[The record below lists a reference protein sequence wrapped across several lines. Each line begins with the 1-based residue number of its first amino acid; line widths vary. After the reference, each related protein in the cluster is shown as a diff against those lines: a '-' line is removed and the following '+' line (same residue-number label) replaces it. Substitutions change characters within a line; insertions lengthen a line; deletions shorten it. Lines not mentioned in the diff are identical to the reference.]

1 MTKTLNFK
9 AIRAQQSDRH
19 EVFSFAAS
27 AKDVL
32 EIARIDRAGRD
43 TQGELFGFQRP
54 QVSKHIHEIRDYLK
68 KDDAVL
74 PNSVVLAFVGGV
86 KTKHLDDGFSEI
98 QVEVGDQPP
107 GLVVD
112 GQQRLT
118 ALQGLGDK
126 NFQVFVSAMI
136 CKDDEDLRRQF
147 ILINNT
153 RPLPKELIYELL
165 PTVTDLPHR
174 MASRAFAAHLT
185 TLLNYAPGEE
195 DAPSALQG
203 QIKQHTNPGGS
214 ISSNAIQRV
223 IMNSRSNGALRDFA
237 RDEDASE
244 KSLRL
249 IGDFYGAVMD
259 LFPEAW
265 IGMGPRNSRLKH
277 SVGIISLGYAMEM
290 AYALHGARTR
300 EDFRDKLKC
309 LTLTGLCSWTSG
321 TWVFSSEESRT
332 WDRLQNTPPDI
343 RLLSDYL
350 VRLVRDQGVR
360 TGSDLEQLRAKVA
373 EQTSLAG
380 SAGGLHG

>member
-1 MTKTLNFK
+1 MPKTLTFK
-9 AIRAQQSDRH
+9 AIRAKQSDRH

-27 AKDVL
+27 AKDVF
-32 EIARIDRAGRD
+32 EIARIDRAGRN

-54 QVSKHIHEIRDYLK
+54 QVSQHIHEIRDYLK

-86 KTKHLDDGFSEI
+86 KTKHLEDGLSEI
-98 QVEVGDQPP
+98 QVEVGDEAP

-118 ALQGLGDK
+118 ALQALADK
-126 NFQVFVSAMI
+126 DFQVFVSAMI

-174 MASRAFAAHLT
+174 MASRSFAANLT

-195 DAPSALQG
+195 GASSALQG
-203 QIKQHTNPGGS
+203 QIKQHTNPSGS

-237 RDEDASE
+237 RDEDAAQ
-244 KSLRL
+244 KSLKM

-277 SVGIISLGYAMEM
+277 SVGIIALGYAMEM

-309 LTLTGLCSWTSG
+309 LTMDGLCAWTSG
-321 TWVFSSEESRT
+321 TWVFNREESRN

-360 TGSDLEQLRAKVA
+360 SGSDLDQLRASLN
-373 EQTSLAG
+373 EQLSLVN
-380 SAGGLHG
+380 

>member
-1 MTKTLNFK
+1 MPKTLTFK

-27 AKDVL
+27 AKDVFQ
-32 EIARIDRAGRD
+32 IARIDRAGRD

-86 KTKHLDDGFSEI
+86 ETRHLEDGFSEI

-118 ALQGLGDK
+118 ALQGLADK
-126 NFQVFVSAMI
+126 DFQVFVSAMV

-174 MASRAFAAHLT
+174 MASRAFAANLT

-195 DAPSALQG
+195 GVPSALQG
-203 QIKQHTNPGGS
+203 QIKQHTNPSGS

-237 RDEDASE
+237 RDEDASK

-277 SVGIISLGYAMEM
+277 SVGVIALGYAMEM
-290 AYALHGARTR
+290 AYALYGARTR
-300 EDFRDKLKC
+300 EDFREKLKC
-309 LTLTGLCSWTSG
+309 LTMDGLCAWTSG
-321 TWVFSSEESRT
+321 TWVFNRDESRM
-332 WDRLQNTPPDI
+332 WDKLQNTPPDI

-350 VRLVRDQGVR
+350 VRLVRDQGIR
-360 TGSDLEQLRAKVA
+360 NGSDLDHLRASLS
-373 EQTSLAG
+373 EQPSLIN
-380 SAGGLHG
+380 

>member
-1 MTKTLNFK
+1 MSKTVTFK
-9 AIRAQQSDRH
+9 AIRARQSDRH
-19 EVFSFAAS
+19 EVFSFVAS
-27 AKDVL
+27 AKEVF

-86 KTKHLDDGFSEI
+86 RTKDVGHGLSEI
-98 QVEVGDQPP
+98 QIEVDGQAP

-118 ALQGLGDK
+118 ALQGLANKD
-126 NFQVFVSAMI
+126 FQVFVSAMV
-136 CKDDEDLRRQF
+136 CTDDEDLRRQF

-165 PTVTDLPHR
+165 PTVSDLPHR
-174 MASRAFAAHLT
+174 MSSRAFAASLA
-185 TLLNYAPGEE
+185 TLLNYAPGE
-195 DAPSALQG
+195 DGAPSALQG

-223 IMNSRSNGALRDFA
+223 IMNSRSNGALRDIA
-237 RDEDASE
+237 GDTDAPK
-244 KSLRL
+244 KSLQM

-265 IGMGPRNSRLKH
+265 IGMGPRTSRLKH
-277 SVGIISLGYAMEM
+277 SVGVIALGYAMEM
-290 AYALHGARTR
+290 AYAVHGARTR

-309 LTLTGLCSWTSG
+309 LTADSLCAWTSG
-321 TWVFSSEESRT
+321 SWVFNRDESRP
-332 WDRLQNTPPDI
+332 WDKLQNTPPDI

-350 VRLVRDQGVR
+350 VRLVRDQGIRV
-360 TGSDLEQLRAKVA
+360 GSDLEQLRSDRS
-373 EQTSLAG
+373 EQIS
-380 SAGGLHG
+380 SVN

>member
-1 MTKTLNFK
+1 MGSNALLRF
-9 AIRAQQSDRH
+9 RDW
-19 EVFSFAAS
+19 VD
-27 AKDVL
+27 KD
-32 EIARIDRAGRD
+32 
-43 TQGELFGFQRP
+43 
-54 QVSKHIHEIRDYLK
+54 
-68 KDDAVL
+68 
-74 PNSVVLAFVGGV
+74 
-86 KTKHLDDGFSEI
+86 
-98 QVEVGDQPP
+98 
-107 GLVVD
+107 
-112 GQQRLT
+112 
-118 ALQGLGDK
+118 
-126 NFQVFVSAMI
+126 FQVFVSAMI

-165 PTVTDLPHR
+165 PTVSDLPHR
-174 MASRAFAAHLT
+174 MASRSFAANLT

-195 DAPSALQG
+195 GEPPALQG
-203 QIKQHTNPGGS
+203 QIKQHTNPAGS

-237 RDEDASE
+237 RDEDAAQ

-265 IGMGPRNSRLKH
+265 IGMGPRTSRLKH

-300 EDFRDKLKC
+300 EDFQDKLKC
-309 LTLTGLCSWTSG
+309 LTVDGLCAWTSG
-321 TWVFSSEESRT
+321 TWIFNQEESRN

-360 TGSDLEQLRAKVA
+360 SGSDLHQLRTKLI
-373 EQTSLAG
+373 EQPSLIN
-380 SAGGLHG
+380 

>member
-1 MTKTLNFK
+1 MPNIVTFR
-9 AIRAQQSDRH
+9 AIRARQSDRH
-19 EVFSFAAS
+19 EVFSFVAN
-27 AKDVL
+27 AKQVF

-68 KDDAVL
+68 KDDSVL

-86 KTKHLDDGFSEI
+86 QTKDLGNGLSEI
-98 QVEVGDQPP
+98 KIEIGDQPP

-118 ALQGLGDK
+118 ALQGLVDK
-126 NFQVFVSAMI
+126 DFQVFVSAMI

-165 PTVTDLPHR
+165 PTVSNLPHR
-174 MASRAFAAHLT
+174 MSSRAFAASLT
-185 TLLNYAPGEE
+185 SLLNHIPGK
-195 DAPSALQG
+195 DGAGSALQG

-223 IMNSRSNGALRDFA
+223 IMNSRSNGALRDIA
-237 RDEDASE
+237 RDEDAPR
-244 KSLRL
+244 KSLQM

-265 IGMGPRNSRLKH
+265 IGMVPRTSRLKH
-277 SVGIISLGYAMEM
+277 SVGVIALGYAMEM
-290 AYALHGARTR
+290 AYAIHGARTR
-300 EDFRDKLKC
+300 EDFRDKLRC
-309 LTLTGLCSWTSG
+309 LTEDGLCAWTSG
-321 TWVFSSEESRT
+321 TWVFNREESRS
-332 WDRLQNTPPDI
+332 WDKLQNTPPDI
-343 RLLSDYL
+343 RFLSDYL

-360 TGSDLEQLRAKVA
+360 LGSDLEQLRTNL
-373 EQTSLAG
+373 QDQPSFMN
-380 SAGGLHG
+380 

>member
-1 MTKTLNFK
+1 MPETVTFK
-9 AIRAQQSDRH
+9 AMRARQSNRH
-19 EVFSFAAS
+19 DVFSFVAS
-27 AKDVL
+27 AKEVL
-32 EIARIDRAGRD
+32 RIARIDRAGRD
-43 TQGELFGFQRP
+43 DQGELFGFQRP

-86 KTKHLDDGFSEI
+86 KIKDLGTGLSEI
-98 QVEVGDQPP
+98 QIEIGEQAP

-118 ALQGLGDK
+118 ALQALMDK
-126 NFQVFVSAMI
+126 DFQIFVSAMV
-136 CKDDEDLRRQF
+136 CQDDEDLRRQF

-165 PTVTDLPHR
+165 PTVSGLPHR
-174 MASRAFAAHLT
+174 MSSRAFAASLT
-185 TLLNYAPGEE
+185 TLLNYTSGDETAP
-195 DAPSALQG
+195 AALQG
-203 QIKQHTNPGGS
+203 QIKQHTNPAGS

-223 IMNSRSNGALRDFA
+223 IMNSRSNGALRDIA
-237 RDEDASE
+237 SDEDAPR
-244 KSLRL
+244 KSLWM

-265 IGMGPRNSRLKH
+265 IGMGPRTSRLKH
-277 SVGIISLGYAMEM
+277 SVGVIALGYAMEM
-290 AYALHGARTR
+290 AYAVHGARTR

-309 LTLTGLCSWTSG
+309 PTADGLCAWTSG
-321 TWVFSSEESRT
+321 TWVFNREESRT

-350 VRLVRDQGVR
+350 ARIVRDQGIR
-360 TGSDLEQLRAKVA
+360 TGSDLEQLRL
-373 EQTSLAG
+373 ENPERTSFVG
-380 SAGGLHG
+380 E

>member
-1 MTKTLNFK
+1 MSKSVTFK
-9 AIRAQQSDRH
+9 AIRARQSERH

-27 AKDVL
+27 AKEVL

-43 TQGELFGFQRP
+43 DQGELFGFQRP

-68 KDDAVL
+68 KNDAVL

-86 KTKHLDDGFSEI
+86 KTKDLGNGLSEI
-98 QVEVGDQPP
+98 QIEVGDQAP

-118 ALQGLGDK
+118 ALQGLVGKD
-126 NFQVFVSAMI
+126 FQVFVSAMV

-165 PTVTDLPHR
+165 PTVSGLPHR
-174 MASRAFAAHLT
+174 MSSRAFAANLT
-185 TLLNYAPGEE
+185 TLLNYTLGEE
-195 DAPSALQG
+195 DAPSALHG
-203 QIKQHTNPGGS
+203 QIKQHTNPAGS

-223 IMNSRSNGALRDFA
+223 IMNSRSNGALRDIA
-237 RDEDASE
+237 GEEDAHK
-244 KSLRL
+244 KSLQM
-249 IGDFYGAVMD
+249 IGDFYGAVVD

-265 IGMGPRNSRLKH
+265 IGMAPRTSRLKH
-277 SVGIISLGYAMEM
+277 SVGVIALGYAMEM
-290 AYALHGARTR
+290 TYAIHGARTR
-300 EDFRDKLKC
+300 EDFKDKLMC
-309 LTLTGLCSWTSG
+309 LTADGLCAWTSG
-321 TWVFSSEESRT
+321 TWVFNREESRP

-350 VRLVRDQGVR
+350 VRIVRDQGIR
-360 TGSDLEQLRAKVA
+360 TGSDLEQLHASFQ
-373 EQTSLAG
+373 EQQSFVN
-380 SAGGLHG
+380 

>member
-1 MTKTLNFK
+1 MPKILTFK
-9 AIRAQQSDRH
+9 AIRAKQSNRH
-19 EVFSFAAS
+19 EVFSFTAT
-27 AKDVL
+27 AK
-32 EIARIDRAGRD
+32 EIFEISRIDRAGRD
-43 TQGELFGFQRP
+43 IQGELFGFQRP

-86 KTKHLDDGFSEI
+86 KTKQLDDGFSEI

-118 ALQGLGDK
+118 ALQGIADK
-126 NFQVFVSAMI
+126 DFEVFVSAMI

-174 MASRAFAAHLT
+174 MASRAFAASLT
-185 TLLNYAPGEE
+185 TLLNYVPSVEGSS
-195 DAPSALQG
+195 SALHG

-237 RDEDASE
+237 QDKDASQ
-244 KSLRL
+244 KSLKM

-277 SVGIISLGYAMEM
+277 SVGIIALGYAMEM

-300 EDFRDKLKC
+300 EDFKDKLKC
-309 LTLTGLCSWTSG
+309 LTVSGLCAWTSG
-321 TWVFSSEESRT
+321 TWLFNREESRT

-350 VRLVRDQGVR
+350 VRLVRDQGIR
-360 TGSDLEQLRAKVA
+360 GGSDLDQLRA
-373 EQTSLAG
+373 SL
-380 SAGGLHG
+380 SDQQSLITL

>member
-1 MTKTLNFK
+1 MSKTVTFS
-9 AIRAQQSDRH
+9 AIRARQSARH
-19 EVFSFAAS
+19 EVFSFVAS
-27 AKDVL
+27 AKEVF

-54 QVSKHIHEIRDYLK
+54 QVSRHIHEIRDYLK

-86 KTKHLDDGFSEI
+86 QTKDLGQGLSEI
-98 QVEVGDQPP
+98 QIYLDGKAP

-118 ALQGLGDK
+118 ALQGLAEKD
-126 NFQVFVSAMI
+126 FQVFVSAMV

-165 PTVTDLPHR
+165 PTVSDLPHR
-174 MASRAFAAHLT
+174 MSSRAFAASLT
-185 TLLNYAPGEE
+185 THLNYVPGDN

-203 QIKQHTNPGGS
+203 QIKQHTNPSGS

-223 IMNSRSNGALRDFA
+223 IMNSRSNGALRDIA
-237 RDEDASE
+237 GDKDAPK
-244 KSLRL
+244 KSLQM

-265 IGMGPRNSRLKH
+265 IGMGPRTSRLKH
-277 SVGIISLGYAMEM
+277 SVGVISLGYAMEM
-290 AYALHGARTR
+290 AYAVHGARTR
-300 EDFRDKLKC
+300 EDFRNKLKC
-309 LTLTGLCSWTSG
+309 LTADGLCAWTSG
-321 TWVFSSEESRT
+321 TWVFNREENRP
-332 WDRLQNTPPDI
+332 WDKLQNTSPDI
-343 RLLSDYL
+343 RLLSDFL
-350 VRLVRDQGVR
+350 VRLVRDQGIRV
-360 TGSDLEQLRAKVA
+360 GSDLGQLRSALS
-373 EQTSLAG
+373 EQPSIAN
-380 SAGGLHG
+380 